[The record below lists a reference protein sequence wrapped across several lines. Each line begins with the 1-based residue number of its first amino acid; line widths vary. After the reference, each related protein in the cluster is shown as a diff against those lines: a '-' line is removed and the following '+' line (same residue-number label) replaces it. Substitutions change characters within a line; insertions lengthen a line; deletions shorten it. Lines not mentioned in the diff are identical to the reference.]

1 MESFKK
7 FAISVDLPWILLGGF
22 NDMLD
27 ETDKMG
33 GLPLNRNRIATF
45 RECVDQY
52 GLLDLG
58 FLEPRFTWTNKNPIW
73 HRNIKC
79 PFGFSVFR

>member
-1 MESFKK
+1 MESFKNL
-7 FAISVDLPWILLGGF
+7 AISVALPWILLGGF

-33 GLPLNRNRIATF
+33 GLPLNRNRIAAF